1 MDVHEIVPYQRNPRD
16 NAEAVASVAASIK
29 EFGFRIPIV
38 VDNDNVIVCGHTR
51 VEAAKSLGLSEI
63 PATRA
68 DGLSQKQI
76 DAFRLIDNKVS
87 ELARWDF
94 DLLAGEIQALSDSGI
109 NMTEFGWTREELDCL
124 STTVAND
131 CLSVEGLISSEDRER
146 AGITE
151 RRAPST
157 ARFVLGELVFFIPA
171 ADYRRWVDGIR
182 TMHDYNESAI
192 IAELKNRLG
201 VIEDAVEATQRV
213 RRVRGAGAPNSH

>member
-124 STTVAND
+124 SDVVAAD
-131 CLSVEGLISSEDRER
+131 CLSTDGLISLEDRER
-146 AGITE
+146 NQRTE

-171 ADYRRWVDGIR
+171 ADYRQWVDALRGL
-182 TMHDYNESAI
+182 HDFREEDI
-192 IAELKNRLG
+192 IADLKQRLG
-201 VIEDAVEATQRV
+201 IVEQTVQAAERV
-213 RRVRGAGAPNSH
+213 RTRRTRAAA